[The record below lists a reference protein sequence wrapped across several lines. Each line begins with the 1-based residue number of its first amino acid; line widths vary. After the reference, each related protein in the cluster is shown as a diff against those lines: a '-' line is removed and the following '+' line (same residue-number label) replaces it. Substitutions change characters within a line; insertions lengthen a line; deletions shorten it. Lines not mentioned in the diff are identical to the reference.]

1 MFECNDI
8 AYNDPLALFQPEMT
22 LTCYWVFIKKKGKM
36 YVFPRWVSTDT
47 QDLSVTQYRWS
58 NINAELYVFRLNAV
72 WMKNDVENKTLD
84 ERRKSVLR
92 MCDDRYHFLW
102 TNSLKDHLDQIK
114 KEKVNKEDDRN
125 RELKEWFIKS
135 YPGYG
140 IWSSESLLLCQ
151 EIFFER

>member
-22 LTCYWVFIKKKGKM
+22 LTCHWVFIKKKGKM
-36 YVFPRWVSTDT
+36 YVFPRFKCYPISLVKYQRGAIRIPSQCSLNEKWCRE
-47 QDLSVTQYRWS
+47 QDIGWEKEECLENVWWSILLSLNEQFERSFRS
-58 NINAELYVFRLNAV
+58 N
-72 WMKNDVENKTLD
+72 
-84 ERRKSVLR
+84 
-92 MCDDRYHFLW
+92 
-102 TNSLKDHLDQIK
+102 K